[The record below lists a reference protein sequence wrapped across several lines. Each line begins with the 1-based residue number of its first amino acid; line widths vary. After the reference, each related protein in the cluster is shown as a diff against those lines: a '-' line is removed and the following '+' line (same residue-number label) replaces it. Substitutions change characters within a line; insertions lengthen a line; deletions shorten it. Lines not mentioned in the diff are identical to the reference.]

1 MAGKVN
7 KVEINGQTVV
17 DLTEDTVDAEHLA
30 EGYTAHGKDGE
41 QIIGTM
47 PPGAAQ
53 PDWNDIKNRP
63 FGEEYYAVTWD
74 GTPTGEPV
82 TLDDLPWY
90 KISDALPDPESVKDA
105 SVSIETA
112 EAGTMRFSADPV
124 LAGGLLRF
132 MCSVPPLGDMYS
144 MFIAYDGNGEG
155 FSPGMYCV
163 DSSVAST
170 LLGVTITSATAEWV
184 SVKTIDPKYLPDAL
198 QFGKSDFS
206 VSWDG
211 SDTNESFVAGE
222 GVSLYKVSDETPA
235 ADEIQNAAAILQ
247 TPVGAISTTLTPEY
261 FQDQAA
267 TWLTEDQYSG
277 GGQPVCVLYEG
288 NAFDASPGVYI
299 ADLAVMTQTL
309 GISIIGVSIS
319 WTRVKK
325 IDPAYLPEGIGGGG
339 GIKPSDTITIDEDGT
354 AHVNMDGISAY
365 FAEILEEVRN
375 GSY

>member
-1 MAGKVN
+1 MANGLAKLSHLKDCLN
-7 KVEINGQTVV
+7 AEKQFTSGLIVELAEAVSGALEEM
-17 DLTEDTVDAEHLA
+17 DDAKADKSERISITIQPSGWTTGGGIAEYPYCYEILA
-30 EGYTAHGKDGE
+30 EGVTENDLAIITIAPQSQEEASACGLWLTNETDAGKIKIWAKRVPQSEIHADYLIFQGGALLYVGQMGSVPDG
-41 QIIGTM
+41 GDN
-47 PPGAAQ
+47 AQ

-63 FGEEYYAVTWD
+63 FGEEPYAVTWD

-82 TLDDLPWY
+82 TLGDLPWY

-112 EAGTMRFSADPV
+112 GAGTIRFSANPV

-144 MFIAYDGNGEG
+144 VFIAYDGNGEG

-198 QFGKSDFS
+198 Q
-206 VSWDG
+206 
-211 SDTNESFVAGE
+211 
-222 GVSLYKVSDETPA
+222 
-235 ADEIQNAAAILQ
+235 
-247 TPVGAISTTLTPEY
+247 
-261 FQDQAA
+261 
-267 TWLTEDQYSG
+267 
-277 GGQPVCVLYEG
+277 C
-288 NAFDASPGVYI
+288 
-299 ADLAVMTQTL
+299 
-309 GISIIGVSIS
+309 
-319 WTRVKK
+319 
-325 IDPAYLPEGIGGGG
+325 